1 MQKSSFFNSINGDR
15 KYNASDY
22 AAYFGS
28 FIGNGV
34 YPNPSNNLAVT
45 AAGGMNISV
54 AAGKAWINGYY
65 YENTG
70 TFNMSIDAA
79 DGVLKRIDRIVL
91 RLDHL
96 NRQIVLSV
104 LKGTPASIPTAPT
117 LARNA
122 DIYELGIAD
131 ILINN
136 GDTAIL
142 QENITDQRLNSD
154 LCGIVH
160 GTVEQVN
167 TSEIFNQYQAA
178 LDSFNREKYE
188 DFIAWVD
195 NLKDILDEN
204 TAGNLLN
211 LINEN
216 TSNFNTHKSDYLR
229 QPYSGKVDS
238 DSTSTEYKV
247 TLSPPLTAYEDGL
260 PITII
265 PNVDCG
271 ASPKLNIC
279 GLGATP
285 LLDADGVALT
295 EGAMKA
301 NKPYSFVRV
310 GSNFFIRSGSGGKPL
325 QVNYTGSCKIV
336 AETATK
342 GYIECYSSGTLS
354 FSDRLPQTVD
364 VFLVGGGGGGSSSG
378 NSYVGGGG
386 GAGGYTKTFYKVKP
400 STPVTITVGAGGT
413 AGSTGG
419 SSTYTGL
426 TSASGGG
433 GATSSNGANGGSAGG
448 GGMILSPSTWA
459 GQGKAG
465 SNGGN
470 GTPPTYYNGSSGAGS
485 NGTGQGTSTTDFW
498 GRIHAGGGAGGAGGN
513 TSTGVGTPGDPGT
526 SSFTAG
532 SGSAGQTGSVGVM
545 GCGGGNGGGGYG
557 GGGGGGGYGSSTRGT
572 GGTGGSGIVI
582 VRWGY

>member
-1 MQKSSFFNSINGDR
+1 MAVNTANYNLKKPSQEDFYNIEDHNGNMDIIDTQIKRVETELEGHLGDTQSHVPHLGTTVNNGNTYTIDSEKTISDGSKFSVKFNAIATGSATLSISSDGLARSLKKPSGEDFKPKAGI
-15 KYNASDY
+15 Y
-22 AAYFGS
+22 S
-28 FIGNGV
+28 FIRDGENFQ
-34 YPNPSNNLAVT
+34 LL
-45 AAGGMNISV
+45 GGD
-54 AAGKAWINGYY
+54 
-65 YENTG
+65 G
-70 TFNMSIDAA
+70 T
-79 DGVLKRIDRIVL
+79 
-91 RLDHL
+91 
-96 NRQIVLSV
+96 
-104 LKGTPASIPTAPT
+104 
-117 LARNA
+117 
-122 DIYELGIAD
+122 
-131 ILINN
+131 
-136 GDTAIL
+136 
-142 QENITDQRLNSD
+142 
-154 LCGIVH
+154 
-160 GTVEQVN
+160 
-167 TSEIFNQYQAA
+167 
-178 LDSFNREKYE
+178 
-188 DFIAWVD
+188 
-195 NLKDILDEN
+195 
-204 TAGNLLN
+204 
-211 LINEN
+211 
-216 TSNFNTHKSDYLR
+216 DYVR
-229 QPYSGKVDS
+229 QPYSGRVDS

-247 TLSPPLTAYEDGL
+247 TLNPLLIAYEDGL

-265 PNVDCG
+265 PNVDC
-271 ASPKLNIC
+271 AESPTLNIC

-285 LLDADGVALT
+285 LLDAEGVAVT
-295 EGAMKA
+295 AGAMKA

-342 GYIECYSSGTLS
+342 GYIECYSSGTFS

-400 STPVTITVGAGGT
+400 STPVTISVGAGGT
-413 AGSTGG
+413 SDSSGG

-470 GTPPTYYNGSSGAGS
+470 GTPVEYYKGSSGAAY
-485 NGTGQGTSTTDFW
+485 NGTGQGTPTMDFW

-526 SSFTAG
+526 SSFAAG

-545 GCGGGNGGGGYG
+545 GCSGGYGGGGYG
-557 GGGGGGGYGSSTRGT
+557 GGGGGGGYGSSTRGN
-572 GGTGGSGIVI
+572 GGNGGSGIVI